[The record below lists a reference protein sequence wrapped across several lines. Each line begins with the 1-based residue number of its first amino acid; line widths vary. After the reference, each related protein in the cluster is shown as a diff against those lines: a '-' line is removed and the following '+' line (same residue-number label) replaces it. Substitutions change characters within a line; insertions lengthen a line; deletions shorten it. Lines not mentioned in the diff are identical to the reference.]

1 MFDECDPAGVAA
13 FAAILLEYDPNQ
25 PRDWRGRWTTVGADD
40 DSDSE
45 AEIRRRLEKSLGGTA
60 GTSADESAA
69 RADANSVIFGKRKLT
84 PKDGSGPFETSFAGF
99 DSKGNVLLQKDGGK
113 PSVAYP
119 QSFSDDGKQFLTD
132 LAKLHDDEAFMA
144 GLKAK
149 PANVHIDSTG
159 VKDAD
164 QLKWEAKVVGD
175 IGMLSELETGRKVL
189 DAAKG
194 REDKITI
201 TAPRRSTDDDRADGG
216 TVYFNP
222 GRTTGAPTASGK
234 NDRPPFLGLGQEIF
248 NAVGNLANKNATQGD
263 RERAGLGIGKQLR
276 QEYNGTISD
285 PQRLKELTKRYSDW
299 GTKAVDADVKIPS
312 RRDLP

>member
-1 MFDECDPAGVAA
+1 MDNPRSCASPGLDVFLTAVAGARNPPSNDEFVATVFDECDPAGVAA

-201 TAPRRSTDDDRADGG
+201 TAPRR
-216 TVYFNP
+216 YLMII
-222 GRTTGAPTASGK
+222 APTAGPCTLTPAEPRGP
-234 NDRPPFLGLGQEIF
+234 RPPPAKTTGRRFSGLG
-248 NAVGNLANKNATQGD
+248 
-263 RERAGLGIGKQLR
+263 R
-276 QEYNGTISD
+276 
-285 PQRLKELTKRYSDW
+285 RYSTPW
-299 GTKAVDADVKIPS
+299 ET
-312 RRDLP
+312 